1 MNSIFK
7 RLRCWINVLYYFFV
21 SFGGSKARILTSE
34 ETVDMIVKSGKSLI
48 RFGDGEFGIFNGRS
62 ISYQD
67 CSQKLIDE
75 FKNIKKDYEEQKD
88 CNYIVAVPKRFF
100 EVKGFK
106 LLWKRK
112 YIASW
117 SQARADFLKYF
128 NQSIV
133 YGDAFLF
140 KKTNNNIFGRI
151 WEEDKNRNN
160 IIFIHN
166 NSIYADYFKNKYKK
180 NVYFIKCPNRNA
192 YEVIED
198 IIDQIKN
205 AIDNNGFDKSNLG
218 IVISCGPAGKVLVR
232 HFSNMG
238 FLCVDTGHCW
248 DEPLVGLE

>member
-100 EVKGFK
+100 EVTGFK

-140 KKTNNNIFGRI
+140 KKTN
-151 WEEDKNRNN
+151 NN